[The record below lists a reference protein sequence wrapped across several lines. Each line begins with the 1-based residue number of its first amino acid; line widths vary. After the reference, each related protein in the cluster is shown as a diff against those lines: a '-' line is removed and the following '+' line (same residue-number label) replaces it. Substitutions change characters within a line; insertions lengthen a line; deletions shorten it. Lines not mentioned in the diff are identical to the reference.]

1 MIRVYHPI
9 TLKSLSCPQYK
20 SCILAGIP
28 VVLSSADR
36 EPAGHLYATGRCRE
50 AIISDVTA
58 KDEHVEKRSFW
69 RAAGEIVIFLL
80 IAAVIAVLVQS
91 FFLKAFAVTSSSM
104 SPTIQTGDRV
114 MSEKVTYYFRDP
126 KQGDVI
132 LFRYPPTDPHA
143 MTTSNPFYWPI
154 ERIAE
159 TLRLAN
165 RIPSP
170 PFVKRVI
177 ATGGDTV
184 RIKQGEVYVNGKRL
198 TEKYKVRDVS
208 DMALRKIPKGYI
220 FVMGDNRPNS
230 SDSRVWGLVSTRNVI
245 GKVFLVWWPL
255 GHWHGVN

>member
-1 MIRVYHPI
+1 M
-9 TLKSLSCPQYK
+9 
-20 SCILAGIP
+20 
-28 VVLSSADR
+28 SS
-36 EPAGHLYATGRCRE
+36 E
-50 AIISDVTA
+50 
-58 KDEHVEKRSFW
+58 DEKVEKRSFW
-69 RAAGEIVIFLL
+69 RAAGEILIFLL

-132 LFRYPPTDPHA
+132 LFRYPPTAPHA
-143 MTTSNPFYWPI
+143 LTTSNPFYWPF

-159 TLRLAN
+159 TLHLSN
-165 RIPSP
+165 SLPSP

-184 RIKQGEVYVNGKRL
+184 EIKQGQVIVNGKKL
-198 TEKYKVRDVS
+198 AEKYKVPDS
-208 DMALRKIPKGYI
+208 SNMAPRKIPKGYL

-230 SDSRVWGLVSTRNVI
+230 SDSRVWGLVSNRNVI